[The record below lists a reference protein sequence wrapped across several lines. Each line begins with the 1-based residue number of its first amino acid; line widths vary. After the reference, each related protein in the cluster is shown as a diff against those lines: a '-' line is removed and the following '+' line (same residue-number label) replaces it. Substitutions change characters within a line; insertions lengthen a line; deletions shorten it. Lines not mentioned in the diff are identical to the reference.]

1 MGRILKRIGSLIV
14 AVLLL
19 AGCGNGQKNDE
30 WMAYAD
36 LGREFNEEDLYAKA
50 LKEDILIVYTV
61 STRVAETKDSFEK
74 KYPGLYVEVRDLRSP
89 NLIEAVEENYKKGLS
104 ECDVVICNDNSGDF
118 KARLVDT
125 GIVVPYVPSDIK
137 EHLKAGMSSETVSFV
152 NEAEML
158 FYNSARFS
166 ECPIGNIWELTDSK
180 YKGRIYLP
188 NPLRSFST
196 YAFCGSTFDKETELK
211 AVYEKSFGEPFPTEE
226 KSAAELFWRK
236 VSENAVF
243 TNSSDEV
250 MEALG
255 NGNADFGILVSSK
268 LRFKS
273 LGYNMEPVYR
283 LTPFCGCRT
292 SFSVMVGRNS
302 KNINSAKLFV
312 EWLMGGADGQGE
324 GLKPFSTE
332 GTWSARTDVPDA
344 NPVSLD
350 DTDLLIPNQ
359 DRLIAD
365 KEKLQAFF
373 TELIQK
379 NTAEQP

>member
-1 MGRILKRIGSLIV
+1 MGRILKRIGTV
-14 AVLLL
+14 MAAVLLL

-61 STRVAETKDSFEK
+61 STRAAETKDSFEK

-89 NLIEAVEENYKKGLS
+89 NLIEAVEENYNKGLS

-118 KARLVDT
+118 KSRLVDT
-125 GIVVPYVPSDIK
+125 GIVVPFVPSDIK
-137 EHLKAGMSSETVSFV
+137 PHLKTGMSGGMVSFV

-158 FYNSARFS
+158 FYNSAKFS
-166 ECPIGNIWELTDSK
+166 ECPISNIWELTDSK

-196 YAFCGSTFDKETELK
+196 YALCGSTFDKETELK
-211 AVYEKSFGEPFPTEE
+211 AAYEKSFGEPFPTEE
-226 KSAAELFWRK
+226 KSAAEFFWRRL
-236 VSENAVF
+236 SENAVF

-250 MEALG
+250 TEALG

-273 LGYNMEPVYR
+273 LGYAMEPVYR

-292 SFSVMVGRNS
+292 SFSVMIGRNS
-302 KNINSAKLFV
+302 KNINTAKLFI
-312 EWLMGGADGQGE
+312 EWLMGGTDGQGD
-324 GLKPFSTE
+324 GLKPFRTE
-332 GTWSARTDVPDA
+332 GTWSVRTDVPDA
-344 NPVSLD
+344 TPVSLD
-350 DTDLLIPNQ
+350 DTDLLIPDQ

-365 KEKLQAFF
+365 KEKLRDFF
-373 TELIQK
+373 SGIIRK
-379 NTAEQP
+379 NTSEQQ